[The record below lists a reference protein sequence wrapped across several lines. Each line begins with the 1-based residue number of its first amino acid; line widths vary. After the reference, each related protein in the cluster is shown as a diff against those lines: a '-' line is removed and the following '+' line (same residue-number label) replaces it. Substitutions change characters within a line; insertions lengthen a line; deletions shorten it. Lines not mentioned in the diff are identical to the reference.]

1 MTASDTSP
9 GKGQSRDGRIAFA
22 QYLEQIAVSELER
35 AAGEVK
41 SDTYAVAHPD
51 RPQVHRDPSVEDL
64 RADAETFRRAV
75 RFLEL
80 VEEMKREE

>member
-1 MTASDTSP
+1 MEASDTSS

-35 AAGEVK
+35 AAGEVH
-41 SDTYAVAHPD
+41 SDAYAVAHPD
-51 RPQVHRDPSVEDL
+51 QPQVRREPSLDDL
-64 RADAETFRRAV
+64 RTDAETFRRAV

-80 VEEMKREE
+80 VEEMRREE